1 MLQPFNFA
9 IIHMESPV
17 LVFLKRIQLAADF
30 FGNVGYFLLA
40 INTMS
45 VPLFLVFVSV
55 TALIQLNE
63 KFPATGELQFL
74 RCTQSNDHQSL
85 TNKKNLIYLIA
96 KIHELRKNW
105 QKKSTYLPSFQ
116 DRI

>member
-1 MLQPFNFA
+1 MLRPFNFA
-9 IIHMESPV
+9 IIHMEHPV

-30 FGNVGYFLLA
+30 FGNVAYFLLA

-45 VPLFLVFVSV
+45 FPLFLVFVSV

-63 KFPATGELQFL
+63 KFPATTGELQFL

-85 TNKKNLIYLIA
+85 TNKKI
-96 KIHELRKNW
+96 
-105 QKKSTYLPSFQ
+105 
-116 DRI
+116 